1 MPRKVNN
8 ALTPLTVKNA
18 KPGRHADGGGLHL
31 LVKES
36 GARSWVFRFMLNG
49 KSRDVG
55 LGTAGPGG
63 TSLADARTARDALR
77 LKVKAGIDPLQ
88 ERQQEAEEALAMAQA
103 ANVAGITFKAVA
115 EAYIETNEGSWR
127 NDKHRLQWKN
137 TLSTYVYPVIGD
149 LPVAKVGTAHVL
161 QILEPIWKAKTE
173 TASRLR
179 GRMETILDAAKARG
193 YRDGEN
199 PARWRGHIAQILP
212 ARSRLTRGHHKAMPY
227 EAVPAFVGALHQR
240 AAVAALAL
248 EFAIL
253 TAARTGEVIGA
264 KWGEVD
270 LEKAVWTIPASRMKA
285 GKEHRVPLSPRA
297 VEILNAVQELRQEWL
312 FPAVRGGTLSGMA
325 MSMLL
330 RRMQVDVTVHGF
342 RSSFRDWCAESTGY
356 GHEVAEMALAHTIDN
371 KVERAYR
378 RGDLFEKRRRLMGDW
393 ATFCISGGVDRD
405 NVRPMRNL
413 GKA

>member
-378 RGDLFEKRRRLMGDW
+378 RGDLFDKRRRLMGDW

-405 NVRPMRNL
+405 NVRPIRNL